1 MLAKKKAD
9 KQLQTF
15 LDGLKPQQQGK
26 GIKDYMIMP
35 VQRIPRYEMLLI
47 VSLFSQLFRFLFGKW
62 GLVNY
67 NITIFE
73 IFIFSILRFIFFWF

>member
-73 IFIFSILRFIFFWF
+73 IFIFSILRFIFFGF